1 MIKKMLMVK
10 KNIDISS
17 YHKLI
22 SFLKNNSV
30 GHEAKKAMVLS
41 KDDVIKFITE
51 APDEMHLM
59 TKVALIFGTYGACRR
74 EELTNMS
81 VNDIEDRG
89 SVLVVTIPK
98 TKTNKKRVFTI
109 IDDDVVS
116 ALLVYRKYAALRPA
130 SVHHS
135 RFFLQYRNKLCT
147 VQPVG
152 KNTFGA
158 IPQTIAKYLQLPN
171 PERYTGHTF
180 RRTSATLLADSG
192 ADITCVKRHGGWKS
206 SSVAEGY
213 LEDSIESKNRIARS
227 IFSTEKQV
235 GTSVSSFEGKV
246 DRPTSLN
253 FAMKNSSEAFSIKG
267 ITFENVSNCVINF
280 NK

>member
-135 RFFLQYRNKLCT
+135 RFFFCNIEINYVLCSLWEKT
-147 VQPVG
+147 PLEL
-152 KNTFGA
+152 F
-158 IPQTIAKYLQLPN
+158 
-171 PERYTGHTF
+171 H
-180 RRTSATLLADSG
+180 RRLL
-192 ADITCVKRHGGWKS
+192 
-206 SSVAEGY
+206 
-213 LEDSIESKNRIARS
+213 N
-227 IFSTEKQV
+227 IFSYPIQRDTQDIPSEGHQRLCWLTV
-235 GTSVSSFEGKV
+235 GQILPV
-246 DRPTSLN
+246 
-253 FAMKNSSEAFSIKG
+253 
-267 ITFENVSNCVINF
+267 
-280 NK
+280 